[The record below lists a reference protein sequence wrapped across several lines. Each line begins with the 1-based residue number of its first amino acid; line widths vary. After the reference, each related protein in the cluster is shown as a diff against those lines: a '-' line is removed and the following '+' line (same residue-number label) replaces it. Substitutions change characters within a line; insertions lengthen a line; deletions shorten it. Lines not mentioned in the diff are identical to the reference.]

1 MNKMIFILATA
12 MAMAGCRQQGAE
24 EEAPASVFE
33 TMTVSKQDITLEQSY
48 PAQIEGRQSIKIIPR
63 VEGYLRQICVKMV
76 RIDQPQLWDFDHP
89 NLYDFTFTI
98 PGSDELKEHFGF
110 CDFSIVGRH
119 FILNGEQVRLPGI
132 EDMPGSH
139 PDYGMAEPRSYI
151 NRTADLMKDLN
162 TTITRFHWP
171 QDKDM
176 LDAMDERGI
185 LVTEQIPWWQQPA
198 PRLND
203 ELRQNAHEQLEEI
216 IEADYNHPCIFAW
229 GLANEVRGIHED
241 LKYLKGI
248 AKHLDPRRANIAFS
262 HETYKDYDKN
272 PSCVLDL
279 PTWNEY
285 TGAWHG
291 PHRED
296 LPDRLSKIDS
306 ALHDRPL
313 MITEAGLCEPAFTG
327 GDGRRIDDMIY
338 HVKEWQKTDFIPGYI
353 YFCVQ
358 DYRTQM
364 GEEGLGKYRIRRHGV
379 TKLDL
384 TPKASYHVMRQ
395 LMSPVEITNV
405 YPANSQKTDDALA
418 GQIVINASDH
428 DAAITLSVKNSIP
441 SYTLRGYRQEYADGR
456 GIQQVITLPDMKPGQ
471 DYSFVLKDINET
483 YSFKVVR
490 PNGYAVIEYK
500 TEEK

>member
-98 PGSDELKEHFGF
+98 PGSDELKEHFGL

-151 NRTADLMKDLN
+151 NRTADLIKDLN

-216 IEADYNHPCIFAW
+216 IEADYNHPCIFVW

-313 MITEAGLCEPAFTG
+313 MITEA
-327 GDGRRIDDMIY
+327 
-338 HVKEWQKTDFIPGYI
+338 
-353 YFCVQ
+353 
-358 DYRTQM
+358 
-364 GEEGLGKYRIRRHGV
+364 
-379 TKLDL
+379 
-384 TPKASYHVMRQ
+384 
-395 LMSPVEITNV
+395 
-405 YPANSQKTDDALA
+405 
-418 GQIVINASDH
+418 
-428 DAAITLSVKNSIP
+428 
-441 SYTLRGYRQEYADGR
+441 
-456 GIQQVITLPDMKPGQ
+456 
-471 DYSFVLKDINET
+471 
-483 YSFKVVR
+483 
-490 PNGYAVIEYK
+490 
-500 TEEK
+500 